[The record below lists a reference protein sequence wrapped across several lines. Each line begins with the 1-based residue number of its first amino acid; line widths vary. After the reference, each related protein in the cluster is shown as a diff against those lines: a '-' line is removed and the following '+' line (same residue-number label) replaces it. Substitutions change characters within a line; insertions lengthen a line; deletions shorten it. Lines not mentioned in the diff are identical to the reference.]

1 MQMTEQTLI
10 VKTCHLTFLACA
22 CILYCDANITVTT
35 WTPFSAL
42 SCSVLKYLLSRC
54 MKLHVRP
61 RMHQRPRLRVV
72 RLGSAGRARRSQG
85 ATVTVSYLT
94 VKWDRMRL
102 HGNQALGLKVGIF
115 AWHEQ
120 QHNDWLS
127 DWINPSFYL
136 MILSGWQTF
145 DQNQSD
151 QNIQIWPAT
160 RY

>member
-115 AWHEQ
+115 ACMSSSTMT
-120 QHNDWLS
+120 DWVMDKSLVLS
-127 DWINPSFYL
+127 DDSIRMTDFSSKSVRPKHPNL
-136 MILSGWQTF
+136 AC
-145 DQNQSD
+145 N
-151 QNIQIWPAT
+151 
-160 RY
+160 